1 MAIIEENVNLFLKVY
16 AKQLEDEMK
25 ANVIAYYGS
34 ISNVFLKQFRNF
46 FETFV
51 QSKIDSSE
59 KTDTLVVVLTTPGGS
74 AQAVEK
80 MVHIIRH
87 YYDDVNFVVPDQ
99 AMSAGTIFCMAGDKI
114 YMDYTSSLGPIDP
127 QVPIRNS
134 NGMETWV
141 PALGYLDKY
150 DELIEK
156 AANGTLTDPEFAMLT
171 NFNLAELRSFQQ
183 ARDLTVS
190 LLKDWLVKYKFKNWT
205 QHKTHNPGSPV
216 TQEEK
221 EARAEEIAI
230 KLGDNKIWHSHGRML
245 GIKTLTDV
253 LRLEIED
260 YTNDQNLRSKIRQY
274 NDLLGEYVMGQNR
287 VVYMHSSVYA
297 S

>member
-1 MAIIEENVNLFLKVY
+1 LDVY
-16 AKQLEDEMK
+16 ASRVETMLE
-25 ANVIAYYGS
+25 ANVISYYGP

-46 FETFV
+46 FEISV
-51 QSKIDSSE
+51 DKRGDK
-59 KTDTLVVVLTTPGGS
+59 KTDTLIIVLTTPGGS

-80 MVHIIRH
+80 MVEIIRH
-87 YYDDVNFVVPDQ
+87 HYNKVYFVVPDQ

-114 YMDYTSSLGPIDP
+114 FMDYTSSLGPIDP

-150 DELIEK
+150 EELIEK
-156 AANGTLTDPEFAMLT
+156 AKAGALTDPEFAMLT

-190 LLKDWLVKYKFKNWT
+190 LLKDWLVKYKFKDWT
-205 QHKTHNPGSPV
+205 HHKTHGIGKRV
-216 TQEEK
+216 TTKQK
-221 EARAEEIAI
+221 EARAEEIAK

-245 GIKTLTDV
+245 GIGTLTNV

-260 YTNDQNLRSKIRQY
+260 YTTQIDLRSAIRQY
-274 NDLLGEYVMGQNR
+274 NDLLGEYVFDQHR
-287 VVYMHSSVYA
+287 TVYMHSSVYA